1 MKPEDDP
8 DFQPGFRFSGF
19 DATILIVGALTAI
32 GVAIF
37 WLPLAA
43 VVVAFV
49 VGHFFL
55 FCNVFRI
62 ARAPELIWAAAFFGL
77 ATWAMLSTRPVFAWS
92 LAFGLS
98 LAIAAI
104 LIALETR
111 KPSYHGVGWQRFN
124 PGLKDWWNR
133 VRSGN

>member
-43 VVVAFV
+43 GISGGVAGSALLALYFTPA
-49 VGHFFL
+49 
-55 FCNVFRI
+55 VFRI
-62 ARAPELIWAAAFFGL
+62 MTYKPVRRLFGYRPEQQ
-77 ATWAMLSTRPVFAWS
+77 AMPA
-92 LAFGLS
+92 
-98 LAIAAI
+98 
-104 LIALETR
+104 E
-111 KPSYHGVGWQRFN
+111 
-124 PGLKDWWNR
+124 
-133 VRSGN
+133 